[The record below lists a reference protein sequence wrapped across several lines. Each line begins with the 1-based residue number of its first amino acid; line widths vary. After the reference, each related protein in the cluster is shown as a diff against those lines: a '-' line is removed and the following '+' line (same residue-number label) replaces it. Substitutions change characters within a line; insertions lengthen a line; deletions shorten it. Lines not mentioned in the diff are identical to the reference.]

1 MKVQLPTDQRSR
13 IKLIGLAVI
22 AIFAL
27 IVLFNSWTTIKPGE
41 RGFMYKPF
49 SSPSIDPAKIY
60 SEGTFFMLPWNKMI
74 VYDVFRKS
82 NEYEQ
87 KFLDKSGM
95 DIDLSVAINYNII
108 PEDVALLHLQF
119 REQYVNFVDEIARG
133 AFKDIIGRYTYEE
146 VYSSKREELEQ
157 EMEVKIHAGFEGNFL
172 RLNYVKIIDVVL
184 PKDIQDQI
192 QRKETQKQRN
202 LTAKEKAE
210 EERYL
215 ANALIEKA
223 RGDSAMIISATYK
236 ADAIRMESQA
246 LRNNPEYTELKK
258 WEKWDGAGSPYGTDN
273 VFGDKAITILK
284 GQ

>member
-1 MKVQLPTDQRSR
+1 MDQGSKF
-13 IKLIGLAVI
+13 KLIAAGVI
-22 AIFAL
+22 TLFIL

-49 SSPSIDPAKIY
+49 SHPSIDAEHVY
-60 SEGTFFMLPWNKMI
+60 SEGTYFMLPWNKMI

-108 PEDVALLHLQF
+108 PSDVALLHLQF
-119 REQYVNFVDEIARG
+119 REEYVNFVDEIARG

-146 VYSSKREELEQ
+146 VYSTKREELEQ
-157 EMEVKIHAGFEGNFL
+157 EMEEKIQVGFKGNFL
-172 RLNYVKIIDVVL
+172 KLNYVKIIDVVL
-184 PKDIQDQI
+184 PKEIQDQI

-215 ANALIEKA
+215 ADAKIEKA

-236 ADAIRMESQA
+236 ADAIRQESQA

-258 WEKWDGAGSPYGTDN
+258 WEKWDGAGSPYGNGN